1 MVSLTYTDDDNH
13 VILSPLEGHEDCQ
26 GDYINASY
34 VDVSHLFHELH
45 YHCIRRDGGYRKVV
59 GNVDIR
65 VVLS

>member
-34 VDVSHLFHELH
+34 VDVSHLFH
-45 YHCIRRDGGYRKVV
+45 
-59 GNVDIR
+59 
-65 VVLS
+65 